1 MDSTLLI
8 DQLLEIIDVVYILVC
23 NAATY
28 FIITF
33 FESVNGK
40 MTLLTWTKRLLS
52 AAVAFIL
59 GSVFV
64 KMFGHDLESIV
75 VGFFVQFLV
84 YDYLLKPTIK
94 MLQQKLGVEE
104 DDIDLDGTTLD
115 EDKSSHVSE

>member
-64 KMFGHDLESIV
+64 EMFGHDLESIV

-104 DDIDLDGTTLD
+104 DTVDLDGTTLD